1 MKRSIARLLDL
12 FRLVV
17 WLACAVATVYLIVFR
32 LFAGDFVGFVVGII
46 VVVVAYVALM
56 FVYAALRAPF
66 TTDAEHW
73 EVKAENDRILGRR

>member
-1 MKRSIARLLDL
+1 MLDL

-17 WLACAVATVYLIVFR
+17 WIVCALVALYLIVFR
-32 LFAGDFVGFVVGII
+32 LFAGDFVGFAVGI
-46 VVVVAYVALM
+46 VVDIVAYVALM

-73 EVKAENDRILGRR
+73 AVKTENDRILGRH

>member
-17 WLACAVATVYLIVFR
+17 WLACAVAALYLIVFR
-32 LFAGDFVGFVVGII
+32 LFAGDFVGFAVGI
-46 VVVVAYVALM
+46 VVDIVAYVVLM
-56 FVYAALRAPF
+56 FVYAALRAPL

-73 EVKAENDRILGRR
+73 AVKAENDRILGRR